1 VDTFL
6 LVAVLIWAVFW
17 VYWFISAWMTR
28 SPVKRQQSQWSRMLN
43 ILIVIVWCFWVL
55 YSGGFA
61 SGFLIQRAIPEGLII
76 GLTGTIITLLGL
88 GFAVWARVHLGKN
101 WSGLPTIRVD
111 HKLIRT
117 GPYSLVRHPIYTGI
131 LCAIVGT
138 ALIFGEPL
146 GLMAFFL
153 ILVIYLWKI
162 RVEEKYLQD
171 EFGEDYF
178 RYKKEVAALIPLLV

>member
-17 VYWFISAWMTR
+17 VCWFILAWMTR

-61 SGFLIQRAIPEGLII
+61 PGFLIQREIPEGLAI

-88 GFAVWARVHLGKN
+88 GFAVWARVHLGKY
-101 WSGLPTIRVD
+101 WSGLPAIRVD

-131 LCAIVGT
+131 LFAIVGT
-138 ALIFGEPL
+138 AIIFGEPL
-146 GLMAFFL
+146 GLIVFFL

-171 EFGEDYF
+171 EFGEDYA
-178 RYKKEVAALIPLLV
+178 RYKKEIPALIPLLI